1 MHHLRILFDKYH
13 PGYFGKVGLRYFHK
27 RRNKF
32 YCPIVNIDKLWS
44 LGPQDVKAKA
54 NQDSAPMIDVTRFG
68 YFKVLR
74 KGVLPENQPVV
85 VKANRA
91 YRSPVQSKCLTMT
104 TRFKKNRKKRGHVSA
119 GHGRIGKHRKHPGGR
134 GNAGGMHH
142 HRILFDK
149 YHPGYFGKVGMRYF
163 HKLRNKFYCPI
174 VNIDKLWSLVP
185 QDVKAKANK
194 DSAPMIDVTQ
204 FGYFKVLGKGVL
216 PQNQPMVVKA
226 KLVSKTAEKKIK
238 EAGGAVVLTA

>member
-1 MHHLRILFDKYH
+1 MGFAYK
-13 PGYFGKVGLRYFHK
+13 
-27 RRNKF
+27 
-32 YCPIVNIDKLWS
+32 S
-44 LGPQDVKAKA
+44 LNPNCIPCG
-54 NQDSAPMIDVTRFG
+54 
-68 YFKVLR
+68 
-74 KGVLPENQPVV
+74 
-85 VKANRA
+85 
-91 YRSPVQSKCLTMT
+91 RSIITHRSSGSKQGEKMT

-163 HKLRNKFYCPI
+163 HKLRNKFHCPI

-185 QDVKAKANK
+185 QELKDKASKDGTKA
-194 DSAPMIDVTQ
+194 PLVDVTQ

-216 PQNQPMVVKA
+216 PENQPVVVKA
-226 KLVSKTAEKKIK
+226 KLVSKVAEKKIK